1 MSTRKKKQNGTG
13 DPPGQTESRRITY
26 DPIEPQYN
34 ALHRAGIAG
43 LALQI
48 KAMEK
53 ANAAVPPKV
62 EWIENGRA
70 IEVTLNL
77 LDLRALLQERYLGAK
92 VTRVLQPKKNRK
104 DQSNTANI
112 EVKTTTY
119 PRLRY
124 LEVLGASDLEKRQ
137 DHIRRMYYQ
146 SFFQIYQE
154 NQRFF
159 KAPEDGEPGW
169 RNPRVEEDA
178 DELWRALRDNE
189 TVHIQKSSRP
199 NIVKYD
205 LKGVPLA
212 DAAKQ
217 ALLLHFWPI
226 ASSFFSPA
234 IVKYNNKL
242 KQLVEDKLPPV
253 IVIPDVSHIKKFLN
267 HVIRSYGRDFLSPI
281 INTPVEA
288 ALAFYAAPRLAHRQA
303 ITDEIYNE
311 LVQSVQGASVFAYS
325 RPTKQP
331 EVRGVYE
338 ETYSEEKLQAYLD
351 LNRQGLISP
360 PYRALRVRNLLADQP
375 WYYGFDSLVNE
386 YRLELFVPVKNRKTR
401 LYELRPK
408 AIELVNDLW
417 ADFRFFATKEDEMD
431 VTESKIPAL
440 IDKLVDSY
448 LYERVFGKGQTI
460 LDRKKLEKNIF
471 PKDKKSRS
479 PDEKGLV
486 EAFSEK
492 YSKGVNQEFIDFRGA
507 TDQRRFTELFVTRI
521 FDPNLN
527 APYTEPDE
535 RAMLHSLYEKEW
547 ESARW
552 LTLMA
557 ISAAGAPRPSNKR
570 TTYLGGAETNNP
582 GEAGREV
589 ESNGE

>member
-34 ALHRAGIAG
+34 ALHRAGMAG

-53 ANAAVPPKV
+53 ANAAVRPTV

-77 LDLRALLQERYLGAK
+77 LDLRALLQERYLGVK
-92 VTRVLQPKKNRK
+92 VTRELQLKKNRNG
-104 DQSNTANI
+104 QSNTANI

-124 LEVLGASDLEKRQ
+124 LEVLGANDLEKRQ

-159 KAPEDGEPGW
+159 KAPEDGELAW
-169 RNPRVEEDA
+169 RNPRVDEDA
-178 DELWRALRDNE
+178 DKLWEALRDGE
-189 TVHIQKSSRP
+189 TVHIQKSTRP
-199 NIVKYD
+199 NSVKYD
-205 LKGVPLA
+205 LKGVALG
-212 DAAKQ
+212 DVAKQ
-217 ALLLHFWPI
+217 VLLLHFWPI
-226 ASSFFSPA
+226 ASSFFIPA
-234 IVKYNNKL
+234 IIRYDNKL
-242 KQLVEDKLPPV
+242 KQLVDDRLPPV
-253 IVIPDVSHIKKFLN
+253 IVIPDVSHVKKFLN
-267 HVIRSYGRDFLSPI
+267 HIIRSYGRDFLSPI
-281 INTPVEA
+281 INTSVEA
-288 ALAFYAAPRLAHRQA
+288 ALAFYAAPRLGHGLT
-303 ITDEIYNE
+303 ITEEIYNE
-311 LVQSVQGASVFAYS
+311 LVQSVHGATVFAYS

-331 EVRGVYE
+331 EVRGVFE
-338 ETYSEEKLQAYLD
+338 EPYSEEKLEAYLD
-351 LNRQGLISP
+351 LSRRGLTSP
-360 PYRALRVRNLLADQP
+360 PYRALRVRNLLAGQP
-375 WYYGFDSLVNE
+375 WYDGFDSLVNE
-386 YRLELFVPVKNRKTR
+386 WRLELFVPVKDRKTK

-408 AIELVNDLW
+408 ATELVNDLC
-417 ADFRFFATKEDEMD
+417 ADFKYFATKEEEMD
-431 VTESKIPAL
+431 AAESKIPTL

-448 LYERVFGKGQTI
+448 LYERVFGKGQEV
-460 LDRKKLEKNIF
+460 LPRKKLAEIF
-471 PKDKKSRS
+471 KKKKKSRQLDGTERPKLH
-479 PDEKGLV
+479 PDEQELV
-486 EAFSEK
+486 DAFNDK
-492 YSKGVNQEFIDFRGA
+492 HSKGVNQEFVDFRGA
-507 TDQRRFTELFVTRI
+507 TDQRRFTELFVTRL

-535 RAMLHSLYEKEW
+535 RALLHSFYEKEW

-557 ISAAGAPRPSNKR
+557 ISAAGAPRPSKKPSANSS
-570 TTYLGGAETNNP
+570 G
-582 GEAGREV
+582 V
-589 ESNGE
+589 